1 MDRYST
7 LPSIKYYSTNDFRR
21 ALLHPLKILFVMHV
35 AKVPFPVAFVE
46 LKMSQTL
53 CTERM

>member
-7 LPSIKYYSTNDFRR
+7 LPSIKYYSTNNFRG

-53 CTERM
+53 CTERT